1 MCHHSSSWRQSA
13 TTWIMIYWWL
23 LFWQSALELL
33 WRRSCL
39 KHFEFHLKIQQT
51 NHWQKFTWNQLY
63 QQEVAFFFSHH
74 SSLAMV
80 VSPISC
86 FLIFVLGIAIIFLF
100 GRRHHFL
107 SKRFFFL
114 WESFT
119 PLISQKLKSQIHSF
133 IFGRKKNCSQRPF
146 FAFSPL

>member
-23 LFWQSALELL
+23 LFWQSTLELL

-39 KHFEFHLKIQQT
+39 KHFEFHLKIQQA

-107 SKRFFFL
+107 SKRFFFSL
-114 WESFT
+114 GVFHTLNFPKIKVADTQFHFWKQKKLFSKALLCLF
-119 PLISQKLKSQIHSF
+119 PL
-133 IFGRKKNCSQRPF
+133 
-146 FAFSPL
+146 